1 MTTVFKTSFQ
11 RIVSTKTTN
20 HSFNLLFLF
29 FLIFLAQNCSSLF
42 KTTTPVEFN
51 YPDKVRIKLTT
62 ITSPIHIESEG
73 PIRVTVKNKKQN
85 HEGSFAYFPEEYV
98 SGDKVF
104 LEPKKG
110 IFKINGKEYRGNLEI
125 YRTPKDALAINHILL
140 EDYLLSVVPSEMP
153 ASWHIEALKAQ
164 AVAARSYAAF
174 HINNSKSSLY
184 DLETD
189 TNSQM
194 YTGIKTENPN
204 STRAVRETKS
214 MVLVYNDKPINAF
227 FHSHSGGVT
236 ESPEKVWGQKL
247 GYLKSVKSEYCNVSK
262 PLEWEIKFDSST
274 LSSKLNKFG
283 VGEIS
288 EIKILDTTPSGRV
301 ASLSI
306 QGENGNILVSGQ
318 DFRSLIGS
326 TRIKSLLFD
335 IVDNENYFHFKG
347 KGYGHG
353 VGMSQ
358 HGSWGMAMNNF
369 KYEDI
374 LKYYYKDVNLV
385 KAR

>member
-1 MTTVFKTSFQ
+1 MSKVVFFQ
-11 RIVSTKTTN
+11 NRLQSIP
-20 HSFNLLFLF
+20 LF
-29 FLIFLAQNCSSLF
+29 FFLLLVGLNFSNCSSLF
-42 KTTTPVEFN
+42 KTSTPIDFK
-51 YPDKVRIKLTT
+51 YPDKVRIKLAT
-62 ITSPIHIESEG
+62 INAPVHIESEG
-73 PIRVTVKNKKQN
+73 QIRVTVKNKKQN

-98 SGDKVF
+98 SGDKVL
-104 LEPKKG
+104 LEPRKG
-110 IFKINGKEYRGNLEI
+110 SFKLNGKEYRGILEI
-125 YRTPKDALAINHILL
+125 YRTPKDAMAINHLPL

-153 ASWHIEALKAQ
+153 PSWHIEALKAQ
-164 AVAARSYAAF
+164 AVAARTYATY
-174 HINNSKSSLY
+174 HINQSKSSLY

-194 YTGIKTENPN
+194 YTGIKSENPN
-204 STRAVRETKS
+204 SSRAVKETKN
-214 MVLVYNDKPINAF
+214 MVLVYKDKPINAF
-227 FHSHSGGVT
+227 FHSHSGGTT
-236 ESPEKVWGQKL
+236 EAPEKVWGQKL
-247 GYLKSVKSEYCNVSK
+247 GYLKSIKSEYCNVSK

-306 QGENGNILVSGQ
+306 QGENGNVLVSGQ

-335 IVDNENYFHFKG
+335 IVENENYFHFKG

-358 HGSWGMAMNNF
+358 YGSWGMAMNNF

-374 LKYYYKDVNLV
+374 LKYYYNDTNLV